1 MAASCWKRQGAANA
15 ENPVRNQQRQSGHYR
30 EGRQGQSG
38 TDVTKNVETALGT
51 GNCQRKTGEY
61 YEKATGPEVKLTR

>member
-1 MAASCWKRQGAANA
+1 MQKILFEINKGKVAITVKGVKGKSC
-15 ENPVRNQQRQSGHYR
+15 
-30 EGRQGQSG
+30 

-51 GNCQRKTGEY
+51 VKSQRKTGEY